1 MSQTDGKESLSSR
14 LGGILSDAF
23 KEEDS
28 EDELPGGP
36 VPSKKPEAKSAQPA
50 EDDAKKDTPKD
61 AQPAAAPASG
71 APADSSSLR
80 ESQYDVQVTLA
91 DQQADPNSPLYS
103 VKSFDELGLHE
114 DLLKGIYSMKF
125 TKPSKIQE
133 RALPLLLQNPPRNMI
148 GQSQSG
154 TGKTAAFVLTMLSRI
169 DFSVDKP
176 QAIALAPSRELARQI
191 MDVVQAMG
199 KFTPVKTAFAIPD
212 AIKRG
217 EKVQAH
223 LVVGTPGKTF
233 DLIKTRALDP
243 SAVKVFVLDE
253 ADNMLDQQGLG
264 EQSIRVKNT
273 MPRSCQIVLFS
284 ATFPENVHNFA
295 VKFAPNA
302 NEIRL
307 KQEELSVESIR
318 QFYMDCR
325 SEEHK
330 YEVLVELYNL
340 LTIGQSIIFCARRDT
355 ADRIAKRMTDE
366 GHRVDS
372 LHGKLDNTERD
383 KTIDN
388 FRSGRSKVLIATNV
402 IARGIDIQQVT
413 LVINYDMPL
422 TQKGEPDTETYLH
435 RIGRTGRFGRR
446 GVSINFVHDAES
458 KRQMETIEKALHCTM
473 VPVQTDDV
481 EAMETTIKDALK
493 AA

>member
-1 MSQTDGKESLSSR
+1 MSGDEKTVESLSKR
-14 LGGILSDAF
+14 LGGILGE
-23 KEEDS
+23 KEE
-28 EDELPGGP
+28 
-36 VPSKKPEAKSAQPA
+36 KKLDWA
-50 EDDAKKDTPKD
+50 DDTPDDDEAEEPRLSEPK
-61 AQPAAAPASG
+61 
-71 APADSSSLR
+71 
-80 ESQYDVQVTLA
+80 YDVQVTLA
-91 DQQADPNSPLYS
+91 DQQADPNSPLFS
-103 VKSFDELGLHE
+103 VKSFEQLGLHE
-114 DLLKGIYSMKF
+114 DLLKGIYAMKF

-169 DFSVDKP
+169 DFSVQKP
-176 QAIALAPSRELARQI
+176 QAVALAPSRELARQI

-199 KFTPVKTAFAIPD
+199 RFTPVRTAYAIPD

-217 EKVQAH
+217 ERVDAH
-223 LVVGTPGKTF
+223 LVVGTPGKMF

-273 MPRSCQIVLFS
+273 MPRTCQVVLFS
-284 ATFPENVHNFA
+284 ATFPDNVRTFA
-295 VKFAPNA
+295 AKFAPSA

-330 YEVLVELYNL
+330 YDVLVELYSL
-340 LTIGQSIIFCARRDT
+340 LTIGQSIIFCAKRDT
-355 ADRIAKRMTDE
+355 ADRIAQRMTAE

-372 LHGKLDNTERD
+372 LHGKLDNAERD
-383 KTIDN
+383 RTIDG
-388 FRSGRSKVLIATNV
+388 FRSGKCKVLIATNV

-413 LVINYDMPL
+413 LVVNYDMPL
-422 TQKGEPDTETYLH
+422 TQSGEPDTETYLH

-446 GVSINFVHDAES
+446 GVSINFVHDERS
-458 KRQMETIEKALHCTM
+458 KEQMHAIEKALHCPIVA
-473 VPVQTDDV
+473 VPTDDV
-481 EAMETTIKDALK
+481 ELMEQTIKDALK
-493 AA
+493 